1 MCETRQDERL
11 GERTRTSVP
20 SASMS
25 SEAAPGV
32 STDPPRT
39 LPMIGLIGVELT
51 ITSISFCGWCDTA
64 IARHTPR
71 VVRRYYVGE
80 KTQDEFMHASCA
92 FHFDDGSW
100 LRHGGRVHSD
110 CAGCAAHIDIDQPR
124 AVSLFS
130 HKPPKPR
137 WTPAAGCR
145 PLSFCFPCVRSFV
158 ERHGGLLDGYVSAQQ
173 MAAPVAWR
181 HAKTH
186 SPFNPAVG
194 QCEGEP
200 CQRTPRA
207 VSASSASFAESA
219 RQRTRRSPSSGTRR
233 CAGGSRSSSERGR
246 AGKTIGRRPR
256 RSSARAARKVV
267 SSAPDT
273 APSRTQSR
281 TRPLHLI
288 LDRTPPSL
296 DAEWG

>member
-1 MCETRQDERL
+1 M
-11 GERTRTSVP
+11 
-20 SASMS
+20 
-25 SEAAPGV
+25 

-51 ITSISFCGWCDTA
+51 ITSISFCGWCDTE

-200 CQRTPRA
+200 PLPKDAAGRERFLGLFRGIGSAENEEIAVERHEALRGRIAQQQRA
-207 VSASSASFAESA
+207 
-219 RQRTRRSPSSGTRR
+219 GTRR
-233 CAGGSRSSSERGR
+233 QDHWEAAKKKQRKGS
-246 AGKTIGRRPR
+246 T
-256 RSSARAARKVV
+256 
-267 SSAPDT
+267 
-273 APSRTQSR
+273 
-281 TRPLHLI
+281 
-288 LDRTPPSL
+288 
-296 DAEWG
+296 